1 MPDLCGFSRLTH
13 HRDASARTSDPL
25 RRFLP
30 ALLSTVL
37 MTGTAAAQTA
47 TLEQER
53 AETMRWFQKARFG
66 MFIHWS
72 TASVEGLE
80 GSWPI
85 MLPGAMPKLGNVTD
99 NEYRA
104 FAGRFNP
111 DRFEPES
118 WIRLAEEAGQR
129 YMVFTTKHHDGFSFF
144 DTRYSRYKV
153 TETPYGRDV
162 LAELSA
168 ACQKAGM
175 PLGFYYSP
183 PDLDHPGYRDTSRP
197 AKDNYLGE
205 PHRPE
210 WPLYIAYMELQLEEL
225 LTRYGPVPILWFDG
239 FKETPYNPGRIEPWV
254 RRLQPQILINNRLG
268 IPADFDIS
276 ENVFPRRIPTKSRH
290 IVQGTPSRIVRAD
303 ISNEVPPLEEFR
315 PWEMCIPMNETWT
328 YNPND
333 HNFKSS
339 EELIQIL
346 VEVASRGGNF
356 LLNVGPKPDGTVQS
370 EVEDRLRDI
379 GRWLKLHGDAIY
391 ETTYGPVQGHEA
403 VRSTAKGDRIYLH
416 VFEWPESGKL
426 EVSRLPANVQSARLM
441 AGGAPVGLTR
451 NGNVYVFALPSRPSG
466 VTVPVVEVVLGSPWV
481 PGPPDGQ
488 QKGEE

>member
-1 MPDLCGFSRLTH
+1 MPDYCESSRYALLRH
-13 HRDASARTSDPL
+13 AYARTAASI
-25 RRFLP
+25 RRLLP
-30 ALLSTVL
+30 GLLSL
-37 MTGTAAAQTA
+37 LLLTGVSTAQTN
-47 TLEQER
+47 TLEQDR

-72 TASVEGLE
+72 IASVEGLE

-85 MLPGAMPKLGNVTD
+85 MMPGAMPKLGNVTD
-99 NEYRA
+99 DEYRA
-104 FAGRFNP
+104 FAQRFNP
-111 DRFEPES
+111 DRFEPAN

-153 TETPYGRDV
+153 TETPYGKDV
-162 LAELSA
+162 LAQLSA

-225 LTRYGPVPILWFDG
+225 LTRYGPVPVLWFDG
-239 FKETPYNPGRIEPWV
+239 FKETPYSPARIEPLV
-254 RRLQPQILINNRLG
+254 RSLQPQTLINNRLG
-268 IPADFDIS
+268 VPADFDIS
-276 ENVFPRRIPTKSRH
+276 ENVFPRRIPTKTRH

-303 ISNEVPPLEEFR
+303 ISDAVPPFEEFR

-328 YNPND
+328 YNPKD

-339 EELIQIL
+339 DELIRIL

-356 LLNVGPKPDGTVQS
+356 LLNVGPKPDGTIQS
-370 EVEDRLRDI
+370 EVEERLRDI
-379 GRWLKLHGDAIY
+379 GRWLRLHGDAIY
-391 ETTYGPVQGHEA
+391 ETTYGPVQGLEA

-416 VFEWPESGKL
+416 VFNWPDDGKL
-426 EVSRLPANVQSARLM
+426 AISRLPANVQRARLL
-441 AGGAPVGLTR
+441 AGGEPVEFARKG
-451 NGNVYVFALPSRPSG
+451 GDYVFALTSRPPG
-466 VTVPVVEVVLGSPWV
+466 VTVPVIEVVLGSPWT
-481 PGPPDGQ
+481 PAPSAGKL
-488 QKGEE
+488 KGE